1 MKGMPN
7 YTMPCLFLICV
18 LPLMVQA
25 QQVQHQ
31 KQAPA
36 WLKRSRESAS
46 AKTMVTAVGKGRT
59 RSEALSD
66 VESKLAERIWSGID
80 LNEQQRKEYENL
92 LRQEGAPLRN
102 TLALLS
108 TAADYRGLSL
118 LRNQAVDQYRDSD
131 YVYLLG
137 GFDRTSAEKLYS
149 GELHRLGGRIDRYHR
164 QSERSGDLI
173 KATACARTALNL
185 ANVQRILYAQLL
197 NITDEPPKKVE
208 TYLVSTATL
217 QHVFESKR
225 NRARIRVTGQ
235 SLPPALSR
243 SIKKALT
250 QAGLIIADNRSAPIR
265 AEVSF
270 TQRKATHPSKNAE
283 FSHWTLTVHFKE
295 SARQASYA
303 TYSTKGREGALTY
316 NDASRRAQQA
326 AVHAAGESFVTF
338 IHKQLLYP
346 KL

>member
-118 LRNQAVDQYRDSD
+118 LRNQAVPDAH
-131 YVYLLG
+131 
-137 GFDRTSAEKLYS
+137 FF
-149 GELHRLGGRIDRYHR
+149 
-164 QSERSGDLI
+164 
-173 KATACARTALNL
+173 
-185 ANVQRILYAQLL
+185 LYAEYP
-197 NITDEPPKKVE
+197 IKIGPG
-208 TYLVSTATL
+208 
-217 QHVFESKR
+217 R
-225 NRARIRVTGQ
+225 R
-235 SLPPALSR
+235 SLFD
-243 SIKKALT
+243 
-250 QAGLIIADNRSAPIR
+250 GFN
-265 AEVSF
+265 EYE
-270 TQRKATHPSKNAE
+270 H
-283 FSHWTLTVHFKE
+283 
-295 SARQASYA
+295 
-303 TYSTKGREGALTY
+303 
-316 NDASRRAQQA
+316 
-326 AVHAAGESFVTF
+326 
-338 IHKQLLYP
+338 
-346 KL
+346 